1 MAQEYANQPVI
12 FLEYDVDQAPM
23 IRYSRWWFAYQ
34 GSGSVLLPLVMT
46 DSGQQISNGY
56 VDFYNVYKNMVEQ
69 ELARPAQAE
78 IEAYAWRVGDRVRF
92 SIKLTNL
99 SGIPLSYPSNRATV
113 FGIVYEEA
121 KVGLTN
127 RFVRE
132 VAYQDIQSELAPGSS
147 AVFDLETSDL
157 TGVDWGKLHFL
168 ALADYRPEESSEL
181 YDVLQAASAQ
191 LIDFRVQPEFLT
203 LMVDPDE
210 PASPFTPIELSGS
223 HLLNW
228 SASEDIP
235 WLALSSDS
243 GTVPASLS
251 ISIDTSSLS
260 PGWQPEGKISFSATV
275 GEQVLFTEELSVLTY
290 YGPTARIYLPI
301 IKR

>member
-1 MAQEYANQPVI
+1 
-12 FLEYDVDQAPM
+12 
-23 IRYSRWWFAYQ
+23 
-34 GSGSVLLPLVMT
+34 
-46 DSGQQISNGY
+46 
-56 VDFYNVYKNMVEQ
+56 
-69 ELARPAQAE
+69 
-78 IEAYAWRVGDRVRF
+78 
-92 SIKLTNL
+92 
-99 SGIPLSYPSNRATV
+99 
-113 FGIVYEEA
+113 
-121 KVGLTN
+121 
-127 RFVRE
+127 
-132 VAYQDIQSELAPGSS
+132 
-147 AVFDLETSDL
+147 
-157 TGVDWGKLHFL
+157 
-168 ALADYRPEESSEL
+168 
-181 YDVLQAASAQ
+181 
-191 LIDFRVQPEFLT
+191 
-203 LMVDPDE
+203 MVDPDE

-251 ISIDTSSLS
+251 ISIDTNSLS